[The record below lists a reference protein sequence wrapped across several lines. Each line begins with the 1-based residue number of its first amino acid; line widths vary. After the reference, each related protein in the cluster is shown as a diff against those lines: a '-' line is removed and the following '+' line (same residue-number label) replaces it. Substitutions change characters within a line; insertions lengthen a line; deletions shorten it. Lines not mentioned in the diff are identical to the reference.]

1 VARAAKDAPITAQL
15 VGFVRLL
22 RANGFAPGL
31 AEAQD
36 AVRTAAADDLLRP
49 QLLRYGLRALLC
61 SCERDWRHFDELYD
75 LYWFGLGHRQAK
87 VSAGGANR
95 RRSQRTGPRQCTQH
109 WLSKRRIIRC
119 CVKFRAR
126 QSV

>member
-49 QLLRYGLRALLC
+49 QLLRYGLRALWG
-61 SCERDWRHFDELYD
+61 SDYGRF
-75 LYWFGLGHRQAK
+75 
-87 VSAGGANR
+87 
-95 RRSQRTGPRQCTQH
+95 
-109 WLSKRRIIRC
+109 
-119 CVKFRAR
+119 R
-126 QSV
+126 QSGQHYRGCLLPGGNFAGMVTDYCQSAAHHLRSPRHAPLPTLWGYMA